1 MKMLEIEKKDGLHR
15 ITEAE
20 AEEFLT
26 DGVNVILQ
34 SSDRDFYEIDDVRDL
49 ENSKRLFD
57 MNIYSKFLLFI
68 E

>member
-20 AEEFLT
+20 ANEFLQ
-26 DGVNVILQ
+26 DGVNIILQ
-34 SSDRDFYEIDDVRDL
+34 SSDRDFYEIDNMRDF

>member
-20 AEEFLT
+20 AEELLT

-34 SSDRDFYEIDDVRDL
+34 SSDREFYEIDNLRDL

-57 MNIYSKFLLFI
+57 MSIYSKFLLFI